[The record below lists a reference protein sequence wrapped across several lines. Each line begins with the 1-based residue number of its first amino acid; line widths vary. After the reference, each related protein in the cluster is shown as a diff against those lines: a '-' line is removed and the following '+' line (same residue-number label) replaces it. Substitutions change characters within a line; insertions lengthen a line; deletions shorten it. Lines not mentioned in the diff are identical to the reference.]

1 MTLKAKIEAFK
12 EHIKAEQKQEAEF
25 KETKAGKQLA
35 YNEFI
40 NITIL
45 MIIGIFL
52 LGFLTMVLIIPQ
64 NSIKVLFSNS
74 LISLR
79 FLFVLS
85 ILAVCT
91 YVYFVFWIS
100 SFIKFQRGLTKW
112 TKQKD

>member
-12 EHIKAEQKQEAEF
+12 EYIREEQKQEAEF

-100 SFIKFQRGLTKW
+100 SFIKFQRGLKKW
-112 TKQKD
+112 IKQKD